1 MSLTGHRIG
10 PISLSTRSQWRPIF
24 DGMGDTHFLLRH
36 AMVGVVVLLAAWLG
50 WWFVDPLPAIHF
62 IVRQKPEVASAV
74 FSAVF
79 TAPVI
84 GITVQGLHIFGLW
97 LFDKLFKDYARRLV
111 ADSMRGLFDC
121 VEADPVLKSQHWEAL
136 RAAPADS
143 LFVWL
148 YHRSA
153 PNDLIEWA
161 RRRRSYYY
169 LGINLVIAAV
179 LGLLSGALLPALGE
193 AEPWVQR
200 ASVLILFVLWSWGA
214 IWAARRMLRDVD
226 QMELLWAAARVSP
239 PLRECLEKTFGTL
252 VHETFSSNDP
262 VSRGPRDSRTR
273 GPDPDPAPDRPQP
286 GL

>member
-1 MSLTGHRIG
+1 
-10 PISLSTRSQWRPIF
+10 
-24 DGMGDTHFLLRH
+24 MGDTHFLLRH
-36 AMVGVVVLLAAWLG
+36 AMVGVVVLLSVWLG
-50 WWFVDPLPAIHF
+50 WWFVQPDAAIHF
-62 IVRQKPEVASAV
+62 IIRQKPEVASAV

-84 GITVQGLHIFGLW
+84 GITVQGMHIFGLW
-97 LFDKLFKDYARRLV
+97 LFGKLFKDYARRVV
-111 ADSMRGLFDC
+111 ADSMRDQFAGC
-121 VEADPVLKSQHWEAL
+121 IGSDPFLKDHHWDEL

-153 PNDLIEWA
+153 PTDLIEWA

-179 LGLLSGALLPALGE
+179 LGLLAGAFLPTALR
-193 AEPWVQR
+193 ADPWHQR
-200 ASVLILFVLWSWGA
+200 GAVLILFLAWAWGA

-239 PLRECLEKTFGTL
+239 ALRECLEKTFGTL
-252 VHETFSSNDP
+252 VHETFSGNDP
-262 VSRGPRDSRTR
+262 VSRGPRDAPAAASARSA
-273 GPDPDPAPDRPQP
+273 GPGRDGFEPKGPTAR
-286 GL
+286 